1 MFAWLRQIRFS
12 DLSCKVEIFGTIST
26 FFSLLQS
33 YEASITKSNR
43 FAVATAY
50 FSLIHNRNWLVH
62 VHALCCLCLHFASK
76 ASSSLPTSSSC
87 SICCVIYNFF
97 SCFEQFL
104 TFHSVWWQL
113 LQFESWYFRDAQLHE
128 RGCVTAVQFILFNF
142 ANYSPSI
149 AVELKASREI
159 TCKWQNQ
166 RPETNK
172 YVSWALFLKLQAAG
186 MNFEKPLGWT
196 VFKNLISIRFSL
208 LQFCPSVT
216 SVVSVM
222 LF

>member
-1 MFAWLRQIRFS
+1 MPGYYKFS
-12 DLSCKVEIFGTIST
+12 TITTQDWVNFNLFQVCPSVT
-26 FFSLLQS
+26 LF
-33 YEASITKSNR
+33 
-43 FAVATAY
+43 VG
-50 FSLIHNRNWLVH
+50 
-62 VHALCCLCLHFASK
+62 
-76 ASSSLPTSSSC
+76 
-87 SICCVIYNFF
+87 ICCVIYTFF

-113 LQFESWYFRDAQLHE
+113 LQFESWYFRDAQFHE

-149 AVELKASREI
+149 TMKLEASREI

-166 RPETNK
+166 RPETSK
-172 YVSWALFLKLQAAG
+172 YVSRALFLKLHAVG
-186 MNFEKPLGWT
+186 INFEKPLGWT
-196 VFKNLISIRFSL
+196 VFKNLISIRFNL

>member
-1 MFAWLRQIRFS
+1 MPGYYKFS
-12 DLSCKVEIFGTIST
+12 TIT
-26 FFSLLQS
+26 TQDWVNFNVFQVCPSLTL
-33 YEASITKSNR
+33 
-43 FAVATAY
+43 FVG
-50 FSLIHNRNWLVH
+50 
-62 VHALCCLCLHFASK
+62 
-76 ASSSLPTSSSC
+76 
-87 SICCVIYNFF
+87 ICCVIYTFF

-149 AVELKASREI
+149 AMELKASREI

-196 VFKNLISIRFSL
+196 VFKNLISIRFNL

-216 SVVSVM
+216 SVVSVT

>member
-12 DLSCKVEIFGTIST
+12 DLSCKAEIFGTIST

-33 YEASITKSNR
+33 YEASITKSNT

-97 SCFEQFL
+97 SCFEQLFVRFTQFADGPHSFNSDKFRDTTPLNKAKTSDSFL
-104 TFHSVWWQL
+104 TFLFSNCRYSK
-113 LQFESWYFRDAQLHE
+113 ESWLSCIGNTQ
-128 RGCVTAVQFILFNF
+128 T
-142 ANYSPSI
+142 YSW
-149 AVELKASREI
+149 L
-159 TCKWQNQ
+159 
-166 RPETNK
+166 
-172 YVSWALFLKLQAAG
+172 AAG
-186 MNFEKPLGWT
+186 CL
-196 VFKNLISIRFSL
+196 FSCG
-208 LQFCPSVT
+208 FCWFVHPRY
-216 SVVSVM
+216 
-222 LF
+222 L